1 MKSSHGSFL
10 SSLYN
15 GVMTSSHG
23 SFLSS
28 LYKGVMTSSRGFFL
42 SSLYKGV
49 ITSSHG
55 SFLSSLYMGVVVVVV
70 MTRALASRIL
80 KQCVYFPLH
89 FLMNS
94 FFMKILYGG
103 KTKKFNVCNTFV
115 PEFKVCN
122 SSMSV
127 IPLCLNFWWATV

>member
-49 ITSSHG
+49 MTSSHG

-70 MTRALASRIL
+70 MTRALHGITHL
-80 KQCVYFPLH
+80 KTMCLFSVTLSYE
-89 FLMNS
+89 
-94 FFMKILYGG
+94 FFFYEDFI
-103 KTKKFNVCNTFV
+103 
-115 PEFKVCN
+115 
-122 SSMSV
+122 
-127 IPLCLNFWWATV
+127 WW